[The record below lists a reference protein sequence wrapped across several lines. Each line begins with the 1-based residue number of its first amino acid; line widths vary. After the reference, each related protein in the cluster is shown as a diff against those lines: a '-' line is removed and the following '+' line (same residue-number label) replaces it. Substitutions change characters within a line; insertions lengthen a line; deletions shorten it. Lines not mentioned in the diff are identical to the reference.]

1 MTNINYEKAF
11 KKLVHQIVLERQWAE
26 EDRLEKEKAG
36 YKDPFDRGCIFECNS
51 FKKLADKIM
60 RGTINL
66 DIQKESIDWFDDE
79 YGL

>member
-11 KKLVHQIVLERQWAE
+11 KKLVYQIMLEGKWSE
-26 EDRLEKEKAG
+26 EDRFEKEKAG
-36 YKDPFDRGCIFECNS
+36 YRDPFDLGCAFECRS

-60 RGTINL
+60 RGEIDL
-66 DIQKESIDWFDDE
+66 DEEEESIDWFDDE